1 MAKWKI
7 SSRISGDCTQ
17 NVHNFGQI
25 LDFWSGNDYYEI
37 VSNCQNSSRFERT
50 SPLDFLGSWESGK
63 LGR

>member
-1 MAKWKI
+1 MAKLKI

-25 LDFWSGNDYYEI
+25 PNFWSGNNDYEM
-37 VSNCQNSSRFERT
+37 VSNCQ
-50 SPLDFLGSWESGK
+50 SPRGHPPWWGTVCKEAGK